1 MKITKASFFLG
12 GKVLVTSESEDSD
25 FSMEQPK
32 EAGKIERQVET
43 WGILKHFIIFHA

>member
-25 FSMEQPK
+25 FSKEQAK